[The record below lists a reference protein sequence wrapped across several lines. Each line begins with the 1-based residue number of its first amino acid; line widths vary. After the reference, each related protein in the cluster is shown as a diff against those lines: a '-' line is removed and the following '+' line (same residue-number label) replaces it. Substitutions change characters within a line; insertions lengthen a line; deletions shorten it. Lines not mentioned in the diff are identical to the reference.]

1 MAKKVTIV
9 IAIFAVILSGC
20 APRKVPE
27 ASARPPDKRVSARD
41 CFKILSGALAW
52 SRKDWAMAASAF
64 LDAEQS
70 ATGDDGAVLRAYA
83 AYGLASTYLA
93 QDEYDSA
100 LARLA
105 EVGEDSSGE
114 IGAGVW
120 YQAGIIAFRKGEFDE
135 AASMFRKSLE
145 RDPAQV
151 DAKINLEL
159 SRRNLAETEAKQLG
173 NGSASVSQSG
183 DDDADTIFNLIRK
196 KEHDRWK
203 NQEKPAPVE
212 NVADY

>member
-1 MAKKVTIV
+1 MAKKVTLA
-9 IAIFAVILSGC
+9 IAILALVLSGC
-20 APRKVPE
+20 APQKVPGPN
-27 ASARPPDKRVSARD
+27 ARPADERVSARD
-41 CFKILSGALAW
+41 CFTILSGALAW

-64 LDAEQS
+64 LDAERN
-70 ATGDDGAVLRAYA
+70 ATGDDGAVLRSYA

-105 EVGEDSSGE
+105 EAGEDASGE

-120 YQAGIIAFRKGEFDE
+120 YQAGIIAFRKGEFEE

-145 RDPAQV
+145 RDPAQI

-159 SRRNLAETEAKQLG
+159 SRRSLAETEAKQLG

-183 DDDADTIFNLIRK
+183 DDNADTIFNLVRK